1 LSNEHT
7 NGSEGSSATILIALS
22 VFPSS
27 IFDATKVSGLCVA
40 STRLT
45 RGDHVALLILGF
57 PRSFESVPNQKTGE
71 GLHISDEKVA
81 IQSEK

>member
-1 LSNEHT
+1 LR
-7 NGSEGSSATILIALS
+7 AVA
-22 VFPSS
+22 SS
-27 IFDATKVSGLCVA
+27 IFSSSIHDATKVSGLCVA

-45 RGDHVALLILGF
+45 RGDHVAVLILGF

-71 GLHISDEKVA
+71 GLHIPDEKAA